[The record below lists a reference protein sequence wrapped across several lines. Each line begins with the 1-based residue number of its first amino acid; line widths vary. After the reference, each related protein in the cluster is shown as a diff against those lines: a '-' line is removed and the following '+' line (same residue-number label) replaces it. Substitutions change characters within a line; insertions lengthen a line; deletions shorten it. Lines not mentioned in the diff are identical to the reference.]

1 MFLYKAKNNCCRFHL
16 RALWACFPGLICYIY
31 IIAVN
36 PDPMSP
42 AQIIAI
48 LGTIPLFSLRTFL
61 PAFLTAL
68 LLAYPECFP
77 GMDGVASMPEDAL
90 ITRDWVLVTLGIL
103 SLLEI
108 LGDKSTEIRNLV
120 KNVETYSKPFMYLL
134 INLSLLDDASAEV
147 LKEIEMAAVFDPG
160 WIPLAIGTWIVHWLS
175 SLRRDFIT
183 FLEDID
189 EDDNF
194 YISSISSW
202 IEDSL
207 VIFGF
212 LLLIWTGILMVA
224 IYAAAIGVFL
234 LLRKRYARKLEQQKT
249 TCPACGSKNLPFAVR
264 CYNCKEPQPQV
275 YGIGVFGQKKKETVS
290 NMEQH
295 RLKLLSHRRCS
306 DCGNKMDSTK
316 PIQTC
321 NSCGNHHFKSPT
333 TEEFI
338 RYQDKKFYKIT
349 GLSFLLGFIPVVG
362 FIVSAVLANV
372 HLFTPYRRYIPKGR
386 SFVTKIFI
394 KFLTFFFFL
403 LGVALGFIAAPVYI
417 VLRYYIWK
425 NRFVTVTKKAL
436 VRTSS

>member
-1 MFLYKAKNNCCRFHL
+1 
-16 RALWACFPGLICYIY
+16 
-31 IIAVN
+31 
-36 PDPMSP
+36 MSP

-68 LLAYPECFP
+68 LLAYPEYFP
-77 GMDGVASMPEDAL
+77 GINGVASLPEDAF
-90 ITRDWVLVTLGIL
+90 ITRDWVLITLGIL

-120 KNVETYSKPFMYLL
+120 KNAETYFKPVMYLL
-134 INLSLLDDASAEV
+134 INLSLLDEASAEV
-147 LKEIEMAAVFDPG
+147 LKDIEMAAVFDPG
-160 WIPLAIGTWIVHWLS
+160 WFPLAVGTLIVYWLS

-224 IYAAAIGVFL
+224 IYAVAIGIFL
-234 LLRKRYARKLEQQKT
+234 FLRKRYERKIEQQKT
-249 TCPACGSKNLPFAVR
+249 TCPACGNKNLPFAVK
-264 CYNCKEPQPQV
+264 CYNCKQPQPNV
-275 YGIGVFGQKKKETVS
+275 YAIGVFGQKKKETVTDI
-290 NMEQH
+290 EHH

-306 DCGNKMDSTK
+306 DCGIKLNSTN
-316 PIQTC
+316 PDQTC
-321 NSCGNHHFKSPT
+321 NSCGNLLFQSPT
-333 TEEFI
+333 PEEFI
-338 RYQDKKFYKIT
+338 RYHDKKFYRIT

-362 FIVSAVLANV
+362 FVISAVMANV
-372 HLFTPYRRYIPKGR
+372 HLFTPYRRYIPRGR
-386 SFVTKIFI
+386 SFVTKIFL
-394 KFLTFFFFL
+394 KFLTFLFFL
-403 LGVALGFIAAPVYI
+403 LGIALGFIAGPVYI
-417 VLRYYIWK
+417 VLRYYVWK
-425 NRFVTVTKKAL
+425 NRFVSLTKKAQ
-436 VRTSS
+436 VKTSS